1 MAQNV
6 TIYSTDTCTYCT
18 MAKQFLKEHNI
29 AYEDVDLGQNPDRI
43 QEVVDK
49 SGQRGV
55 PVIEVDGEIIVGFD
69 KHKLEKVLGL

>member
-29 AYEDVDLGQNPDRI
+29 AYEDVDLGANPDRI

-49 SGQRGV
+49 SRAAPTYRIQNSPSHRLAN
-55 PVIEVDGEIIVGFD
+55 PRSLAGEF
-69 KHKLEKVLGL
+69 